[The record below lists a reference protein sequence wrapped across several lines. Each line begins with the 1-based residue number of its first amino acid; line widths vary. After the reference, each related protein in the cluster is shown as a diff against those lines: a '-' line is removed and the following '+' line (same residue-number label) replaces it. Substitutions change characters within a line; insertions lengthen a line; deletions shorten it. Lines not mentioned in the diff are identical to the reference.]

1 MPVTLTPPKES
12 HRRAR
17 RALEYFLELRQ
28 DHELLGQ
35 FPPELLDA
43 KFLQSLPVYA
53 LPIGPRRLKSLA
65 RAAKRIAWL
74 YFIQYNS
81 QTAALEVSIEDGEHG
96 NTRFHQGALM
106 GTLLDLVRKVRRQRR
121 ADVRDAHMRLLRIY
135 ALHFSCVWLHGKSDT
150 LVPLNAL
157 PPHLNAGVEYSPVEF
172 LARVNDAAKS
182 VLALQA
188 KHMTKLKPR
197 RKG

>member
-12 HRRAR
+12 HRRAS

-35 FPPELLDA
+35 FPPELFTA
-43 KFLQSLPVYA
+43 RFLQSLPAYA
-53 LPIGPRRLKSLA
+53 LPIGRRRLKSLT

-74 YFIQYNS
+74 YFLQYNS
-81 QTAALEVSIEDGEHG
+81 QTAALEVGIEDGRHRHA
-96 NTRFHQGALM
+96 RFHQGALM
-106 GTLLDLVRKVRRQRR
+106 GTLLDLVGKVRRQRG
-121 ADVRDAHMRLLRIY
+121 ADVRDARMRLLRVY
-135 ALHFSCVWLHGKSDT
+135 ALHFSCVWLHGESDT
-150 LVPLNAL
+150 LVPVNAL
-157 PPHLNAGVEYSPVEF
+157 PGHLEAGVEYSPEEF

-182 VLALQA
+182 VLSLQA
-188 KHMTKLKPR
+188 KHMPKRKPR